1 MGSIPV
7 GDSDFSFV
15 PGLCHADKF
24 TFYISLRSLKFAIF
38 FHLVNYLLNTQDQ
51 ENRVVGSWKGVPF
64 LTKPKEN
71 ISFTGKLI
79 L

>member
-1 MGSIPV
+1 MGLIPV

-15 PGLCHADKF
+15 PGSCHADKF
-24 TFYISLRSLKFAIF
+24 TFHISLRSLKFAIF
-38 FHLVNYLLNTQDQ
+38 FHLVNCLFNTQGQ
-51 ENRVVGSWKGVPF
+51 ENRVVDSWKGVSF